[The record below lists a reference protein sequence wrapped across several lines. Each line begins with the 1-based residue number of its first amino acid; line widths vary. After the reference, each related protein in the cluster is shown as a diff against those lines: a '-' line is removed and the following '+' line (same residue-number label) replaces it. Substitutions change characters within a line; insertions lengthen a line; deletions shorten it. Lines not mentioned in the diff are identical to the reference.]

1 MTLPY
6 KSKPFFFKCF
16 HYRETKWLNANK
28 KSQKESEKDQMEGK
42 KQSYKG
48 RYRCYNC
55 NGLAHYARNC
65 PSNRQ
70 PSRAGDNS
78 TCFNCEGVGH
88 LAHRCTSPRVSFDP
102 WTNGGSAYE
111 RGQGGGAMR
120 RGRGGRAGSGGW
132 WKGGEGGIN
141 IYFN

>member
-88 LAHRCTSPRVSFDP
+88 LAHRCTSPRVFDP